1 MFASQHQP
9 PPRKYSSCAWLHE
22 NRTLIMDPSELEEAK
37 YINSNYLVNVL
48 TFTGFLYVYDLIEN
62 KMCQLLPV
70 EGWL

>member
-1 MFASQHQP
+1 
-9 PPRKYSSCAWLHE
+9 
-22 NRTLIMDPSELEEAK
+22 MDPSELEEAK